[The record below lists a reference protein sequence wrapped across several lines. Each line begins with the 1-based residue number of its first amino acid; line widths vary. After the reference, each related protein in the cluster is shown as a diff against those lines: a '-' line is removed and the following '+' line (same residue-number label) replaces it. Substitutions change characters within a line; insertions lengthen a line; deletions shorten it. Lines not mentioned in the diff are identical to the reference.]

1 MRGSQIGRLL
11 TSRSTTWQ
19 GLHVQPTTK
28 KEGEKKMKM
37 IDQMVRD
44 EVYCCAS
51 SLVSEIA
58 REKFDD
64 WHHLFGDAENDR
76 EVFEHW
82 IVSDWFAYQLEK
94 SGEVIERDFY
104 NLTIWG
110 RTTTG
115 QAISMDCV
123 IASIYEEMAAPID
136 AAA

>member
-1 MRGSQIGRLL
+1 
-11 TSRSTTWQ
+11 
-19 GLHVQPTTK
+19 
-28 KEGEKKMKM
+28 MKT

-58 REKFDD
+58 REKCDD
-64 WHHLFGDAENDR
+64 WYHLFGDPESDR

-82 IVSDWFAYQLEK
+82 IVSDWLAYQLEK
-94 SGEVIERDFY
+94 RGEVIERDFY

-110 RTTTG
+110 RTTSG
-115 QAISMDCV
+115 QAISMDSV
-123 IASIYEEMAAPID
+123 IAEIYEELKAPVR